1 MTASIIKPPSQA
13 NYQSVMGNIS
23 YTIKICAVISVVGL
37 VIKFAVS
44 SYEASVMGLSLVAL
58 SLFGSMMMVIK
69 YYYSTGSENSFFDG
83 AILPSLVQLTFVSG
97 VVAILLYQTITTSSQ
112 NITSSEYTT
121 FSSISAML
129 TLMQVCITFYYLFLN
144 MKCLNGDGGKCNLSE
159 QNTVTSLGI
168 MYFNIILTLLN
179 ACTLGII
186 QVILNKFYIC

>member
-58 SLFGSMMMVIK
+58 SLFGSMMMVLK

-83 AILPSLVQLTFVSG
+83 AILPSLVQLTFVCA

-144 MKCLNGDGGKCNLSE
+144 MKCLNGGKCDLSE
-159 QNTVTSLGI
+159 QDTVTSLGI

-186 QVILNKFYIC
+186 QIILNKFYIC